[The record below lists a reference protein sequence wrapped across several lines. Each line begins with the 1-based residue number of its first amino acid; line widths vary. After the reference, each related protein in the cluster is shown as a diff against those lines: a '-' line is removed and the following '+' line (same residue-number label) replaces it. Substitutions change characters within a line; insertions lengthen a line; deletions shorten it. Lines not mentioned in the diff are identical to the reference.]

1 MHSQVK
7 QIVDQVKTVILGKDE
22 VIIKVISAWL
32 ANGHVLIEDVP
43 GTGKTILSRALA
55 QSTDTSFSRVQFTP
69 DLLPS
74 DILGVSIYNQKTNEF
89 DFHQGPIFTSF
100 LLGDEINR
108 ATPKTQS
115 ALLEAMSEGQISI
128 EGHRFKLDP
137 LFFVIA
143 TQNPVEQL
151 GTFELPEAQMDRFM
165 MRLSMGYPS
174 PEFEIQMIKDQLYG
188 HPIDALEPV
197 VKKQTVLS
205 LREEAQKINVSDE
218 VYEYIAK
225 LVQATRSNEAVKIGV
240 SPRGMIAL
248 VKAAQALSLCMG
260 LDYVRPSV
268 VQAII
273 PDVFGH
279 RLMLT
284 PEAHLKGIK
293 EERILNDII
302 KSIPV
307 PRGD

>member
-1 MHSQVK
+1 
-7 QIVDQVKTVILGKDE
+7 
-22 VIIKVISAWL
+22 
-32 ANGHVLIEDVP
+32 
-43 GTGKTILSRALA
+43 
-55 QSTDTSFSRVQFTP
+55 
-69 DLLPS
+69 
-74 DILGVSIYNQKTNEF
+74 
-89 DFHQGPIFTSF
+89 
-100 LLGDEINR
+100 
-108 ATPKTQS
+108 
-115 ALLEAMSEGQISI
+115 LLEAMSEGQISI